1 MSKAEIIATLV
12 SIVLIPLATWLVDT
26 LVKYLKEKTDN
37 ARLNKYYD
45 IAADAVLTAV
55 AEVMQTYV
63 STLKK
68 EGKWTDETAAIAL
81 EMAKS
86 KALDVMGAAAFR
98 AIGEVVVDTEA
109 WLTSKIEAAIRAERL
124 AEGGV
129 CVG

>member
-12 SIVLIPLATWLVDT
+12 SIVLIPLVTWLVDT

-98 AIGEVVVDTEA
+98 AIGEIVTDTEA

-124 AEGGV
+124 AEGS
-129 CVG
+129 C

>member
-12 SIVLIPLATWLVDT
+12 SIVLIPLVTWLVDT

-86 KALDVMGAAAFR
+86 KALDVMGAAAFK

-124 AEGGV
+124 AEGSV

>member
-1 MSKAEIIATLV
+1 MSKAELIATLV
-12 SIVLIPLATWLVDT
+12 SVVLIPLATWLVST
-26 LVKYLKEKTDN
+26 LTQYIKEKTAD

-86 KALDVMGAAAFR
+86 KALDVMGAAAFK
-98 AIGEVVVDTEA
+98 AIGEVVIDTEA
-109 WLTSKIEAAIRAERL
+109 WLTSKIEAAIRAERI
-124 AEGGV
+124 AEGSV
-129 CVG
+129 